1 MSLEIEKKFII
12 GNFTKTFEKLKKDF
26 ENYSHIVKHGFWW
39 CNNYNGIENILNVTT
54 PLFSKKEV
62 AIIKDI
68 FEIIIPDQEF
78 QFIRLRININEVN
91 RFQLTFKIKS
101 IVNKI
106 EQNTEY
112 EFDIYKNT
120 FKRLV
125 LFLQDTAFIFYYNI
139 KESWEFINNN
149 IKIELSKINDLKDS
163 YLEIESVGNSEKE
176 LLNSVENALK
186 DFSEYNI
193 KEEPRSYLELS
204 RNENKNTLKNL
215 KLSQYSRKAST
226 ILQNFF

>member
-1 MSLEIEKKFII
+1 MSLEIEKKFIV
-12 GNFTKTFEKLKKDF
+12 GNFTRTFEKLKKDF
-26 ENYSHIVKHGFWW
+26 ENYSHVVKHGFWW
-39 CNNYNGIENILNVTT
+39 CNNYNGIENILNVIN

-68 FEIIIPDQEF
+68 FEIIIPDQDF
-78 QFIRLRININEVN
+78 QFIRLRVNIDETNKYL
-91 RFQLTFKIKS
+91 LTFKIKS

-112 EFDIYKNT
+112 EFEIYKNI

-139 KESWEFINNN
+139 KESWGFSKNN
-149 IKIELSKINDLKDS
+149 INIELSKINDLRDS
-163 YLEIESVGNSEKE
+163 YLEIEALGDNEKE
-176 LLNSVENALK
+176 LFNTIENALK

-204 RNENKNTLKNL
+204 RAENKNLLKNL
-215 KLSQYSRKAST
+215 KLSQYSRKASI
-226 ILQNFF
+226 ILQNFY